1 MSTVIFLFV
10 FALIGAGVVAIINSV
25 VGAGKAAGR
34 ATGRAVRNAVVSKK
48 VVPGTG
54 QSQEFFRA
62 ARRSPFD
69 VLACLDNGD
78 IDGARLA
85 LQKIGYMVHADKDR
99 YPDKVR
105 QFTELMC
112 MFVRI
117 DPLFSQC
124 LNVIKPV
131 IAQSPGIRQTALYE
145 HLSVDVETARY
156 VLYFAGE
163 TGHLIRRKKGNSYEV
178 FLPGQP
184 MPLETPKAPRKRT
197 PKASATSGQ

>member
-1 MSTVIFLFV
+1 MSTVISLIV
-10 FALIGAGVVAIINSV
+10 FALIGVGLVAVINRV
-25 VGAGKAAGR
+25 VGAGKVA
-34 ATGRAVRNAVVSKK
+34 GRAVRNAVVSK
-48 VVPGTG
+48 VVPGSG

-69 VLACLDNGD
+69 VLACLRDGD

-85 LQKIGYMVHADKDR
+85 LQKIGYMVHADKKKH
-99 YPDKVR
+99 PEKVR

-117 DPLFSQC
+117 DPLFWQC

-131 IAQSPGIRQTALYE
+131 IEHSPGMRQTALYE

-163 TGHLIRRKKGNSYEV
+163 TGHLIRRKKGNSYEI

-184 MPLETPKAPRKRT
+184 IPLEAPKAPRKRT
-197 PKASATSGQ
+197 PKASAAQES

>member
-1 MSTVIFLFV
+1 MSTVIFLIV
-10 FALIGAGVVAIINSV
+10 FGLIGVGVVAIINGV

-34 ATGRAVRNAVVSKK
+34 AVRSAALSK
-48 VVPGTG
+48 VAPVAG
-54 QSQEFFRA
+54 QSQDFFRA
-62 ARRSPFD
+62 ARASPFD
-69 VLACLDNGD
+69 VLARLDAGD

-85 LQKIGYMVHADKDR
+85 LQKIGYMVHAEKDR

-117 DPLFSQC
+117 DPLFWQC
-124 LNVIKPV
+124 LNAIKPV
-131 IAQSPGIRQTALYE
+131 IEHSPGIRQTALYE
-145 HLSVDVETARY
+145 HLPVDVETARY

-163 TGHLIRRKKGNSYEV
+163 TGHLIRRKKGNTYEV

-184 MPLETPKAPRKRT
+184 VPLEAPKAPRKRT
-197 PKASATSGQ
+197 PKVSRAQEN

>member
-1 MSTVIFLFV
+1 MSTAIFLIV
-10 FALIGAGVVAIINSV
+10 FAMIGVGFVAIINSV
-25 VGAGKAAGR
+25 VDAGKAAGR
-34 ATGRAVRNAVVSKK
+34 ATGRAVRNAVVSK
-48 VVPGTG
+48 VMPGTG

-69 VLACLDNGD
+69 VLACLDDGD

-85 LQKIGYMVHADKDR
+85 LQKISYMVHADKDR

-117 DPLFSQC
+117 DPLFLQC
-124 LNVIKPV
+124 LNAIKPV

-163 TGHLIRRKKGNSYEV
+163 TGHLIRRKKGNTYEV

-184 MPLETPKAPRKRT
+184 IPLEAPKAPRKRT